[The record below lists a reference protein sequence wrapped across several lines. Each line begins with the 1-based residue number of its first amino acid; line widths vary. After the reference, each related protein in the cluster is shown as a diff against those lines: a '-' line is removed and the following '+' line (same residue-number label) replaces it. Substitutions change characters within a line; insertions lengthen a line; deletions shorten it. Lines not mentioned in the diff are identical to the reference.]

1 MNNYES
7 GRTATIK
14 NQNFAIIHLLD
25 NQPYKQ
31 MWVREVMKN
40 CIQATHH
47 FVESNP
53 DCDIPQEVHIR
64 SLPLYEWDDDYE
76 FTQPKLSFLNPGGMT
91 NSELQSSVDLYSS
104 GNEKDQCLDGNY
116 GIGESSTL
124 PQFTKVI
131 KISCKN
137 GKVFV
142 LDYSIEGTGDN
153 RKFKISD
160 TDEITEWAKDFAQDR
175 GYDRF
180 MKDGEFVYDW
190 TETIL
195 FGSEVHHNT
204 AVEPNKLGVS
214 EHKYLAGRMC
224 DRFYDI
230 PSTVK
235 IKFINEKKMAFANSA
250 YFKTRLQVFNET
262 KKQFTEINDEVVQVD
277 NAKIHYLYH
286 GPKRTEGT
294 EVNTNHPVHFGIQE
308 NFTSAR
314 NCSGLLWGPFGE
326 REIYSPITRGRD
338 WERFCSSIGIFS
350 QHKYFSIFVELSTA
364 DYKTN
369 QYRTYLV
376 DRSLSAY
383 TTEEVKL
390 DNFKNIITNNMPQW
404 YKDKIAEHD
413 TSTKV
418 DIEDLWKELTADFES
433 DFGDTKPGKG
443 GARTTDQERKP
454 TQRKNEKR
462 GNKPARGKSK
472 ASRVSFAVP
481 TFRHES
487 KAFDNKKLFARYEP
501 LGGDNNNDLYI
512 INNEH
517 ALIDK
522 IMDAIDPDANSGI
535 RDTYCKKI
543 VSYLSIYVARKVA
556 ITSNYRDS
564 VNKDFDVRKLHEEES
579 LTLDAAT
586 YKDVIVSALKKDYYK
601 ALNSPLNE
609 LEEVA

>member
-1 MNNYES
+1 
-7 GRTATIK
+7 
-14 NQNFAIIHLLD
+14 
-25 NQPYKQ
+25 

-40 CIQATHH
+40 CIQATQH

-53 DCDIPQEVHIR
+53 DCNIPQEVHIR
-64 SLPLYEWDDDYE
+64 SLPLYEFDEEYE
-76 FTQPKLSFLNPGGMT
+76 YTQPKLSFLNPGGMT

-104 GNEKDQCLDGNY
+104 GKEKDQCLDGNY

-160 TDEITEWAKDFAQDR
+160 TDDITDWAKDYAQDR

-195 FGSEVHHNT
+195 FGTEVNHNT
-204 AVEPNKLGVS
+204 ALQPNKFGVEES
-214 EHKYLAGRMC
+214 KFIMEKMFE
-224 DRFYDI
+224 RFFDI

-235 IKFINEKKMAFANSA
+235 IKFVDDKKVSFTNTNKGGNT

-262 KKQFTEINDEVVQVD
+262 KKQFTEINDEVVQVG
-277 NAKIHYLYH
+277 NVKIHYLYH
-286 GPKRTEGT
+286 GPKGT
-294 EVNTNHPVHFGIQE
+294 QGTLKNANHPVHQGIANNFG
-308 NFTSAR
+308 TT
-314 NCSGLLWGPFGE
+314 NCSGLLWGPARE

-338 WERFCSSIGIFS
+338 WQRFCSSIGIFS
-350 QHKYFSIFVELSTA
+350 HHEYFSIFVELSTA
-364 DYKTN
+364 DHKTN
-369 QYRTYLV
+369 QYRTHLI
-376 DRSLSAY
+376 DRRLSAY

-390 DNFKNIITNNMPQW
+390 DNFKKEITSNMPQW

-433 DFGDTKPGKG
+433 DFGDTKPGNG
-443 GARTTDQERKP
+443 DATTTKQERKEP
-454 TQRKNEKR
+454 KSKYIKGIHRT
-462 GNKPARGKSK
+462 PARGKSK
-472 ASRVSFAVP
+472 ATRVSFAVP
-481 TFRHES
+481 QFRKEPN
-487 KAFDNKKLFARYEP
+487 AFDNKKLFARYEP

-522 IMDAIDPDANSGI
+522 IMDAIDPDANSGL
-535 RDTYCKKI
+535 RYTYCGKI
-543 VSYLSIYVARKVA
+543 VEYLSCYVARKVA
-556 ITSNYRDS
+556 ITNNYRDS
-564 VNKDFDVRKLHEEES
+564 VNKDFDIRKLHEEES

-586 YKDVIVSALKKDYYK
+586 YKDVIVNALKKDYQQ
-601 ALNSPLNE
+601 ALNNPLND
-609 LEEVA
+609 LEEVV